1 MHFIC
6 FSYEKIILWLADTDM
21 MDELERSRLDPIPD
35 PDDVSVV
42 FINYTIENFAESFS
56 KMENVTAMDYLVAK
70 IEETGI
76 ESQYVFTG
84 SANAEKGSPME
95 SYLAL
100 KNERRRRTMAPKS
113 SMDARFIS
121 EFTNYLP
128 EQNSPIFVSA
138 SSDIFGSKDL
148 SEKLSKSG
156 RRSIFLCGYFVE
168 REIYHN
174 VITSLDHGF
183 FPFVISDAVSTY
195 SERVF
200 YGSLDLLSQIAE
212 VIDTRDLMKKW
223 G

>member
-1 MHFIC
+1 
-6 FSYEKIILWLADTDM
+6 

-35 PDDVSVV
+35 PDEVSVI
-42 FINYTIENFAESFS
+42 FINYTIENFADSFS
-56 KMENVTAMDYLVAK
+56 KMENVTAMDYLVPK

-76 ESQYVFTG
+76 ESQYVFTSSG
-84 SANAEKGSPME
+84 GLGLKE
-95 SYLAL
+95 SVINYLSH
-100 KNERRRRTMAPKS
+100 KNERRRRNMAPQS
-113 SMDARFIS
+113 QMDARFIS
-121 EFTNYLP
+121 EFSNYLP
-128 EQNSPIFVSA
+128 EQNSPIFLSKI
-138 SSDIFGSKDL
+138 SDIFGSKEL
-148 SEKLSKSG
+148 SEKLKNSG
-156 RRSIFLCGYFVE
+156 RDYIFLCGYFVE

-174 VITSLDHGF
+174 VITCLDNGF